1 LVPPVF
7 LVFLGP
13 DLFMDLLQ
21 LESKNGTLIN
31 GFPLALNGINHFK
44 VTFAHALSMMTY
56 TIL

>member
-1 LVPPVF
+1 
-7 LVFLGP
+7 
-13 DLFMDLLQ
+13 MDLLQ